1 MVEQSVRSL
10 KAENERLQEAATDL
24 EAANETIEA
33 LRKKETTLKSDLA
46 YNKNALQEALTT
58 IEELEKR
65 PTGPPAD
72 GSSVLAGLND
82 MEIVIDED
90 KGKMRVIVTKRRQ
103 EGDTALGPVEKF
115 ILN

>member
-1 MVEQSVRSL
+1 MRMKEISL
-10 KAENERLQEAATDL
+10 KSELAAESSRLQEAL
-24 EAANETIEA
+24 N
-33 LRKKETTLKSDLA
+33 
-46 YNKNALQEALTT
+46 T

-72 GSSVLAGLND
+72 GSSVLNGLND

-90 KGKMRVIVTKRRQ
+90 KGKMKVIITKRRNAA
-103 EGDTALGPVEKF
+103 EGSDALGPVEKY